1 MFLLES
7 KNIREAEMGEWLRRN
22 GLHSEHL
29 GLWEQVLWA
38 LVDLK
43 GGDNSREM
51 KEIRKE
57 LKKGGRHE
65 EILKEEGFFNKVNLS
80 RED

>member
-22 GLHSEHL
+22 GLYSEHL
-29 GLWEQVLWA
+29 GLWEQELRA
-38 LVDLK
+38 LVDQK

-57 LKKGGRHE
+57 LKK
-65 EILKEEGFFNKVNLS
+65 EGKA
-80 RED
+80 